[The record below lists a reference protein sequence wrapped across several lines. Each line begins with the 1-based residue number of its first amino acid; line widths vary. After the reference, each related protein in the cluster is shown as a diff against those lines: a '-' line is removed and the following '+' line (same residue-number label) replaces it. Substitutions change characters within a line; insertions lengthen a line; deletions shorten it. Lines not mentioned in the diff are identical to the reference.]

1 MSEPV
6 QRILLCPYCGER
18 QSPAQECRAC
28 GGCFDEWS
36 LKATQNDM
44 GCWFVRDS
52 RRPHFVGFSHEALV
66 GAIRAGEIG
75 MNAIVRGPT
84 TRQYWTIA
92 RRVPGLA
99 HFFGRCYACQAPV
112 TEATPRCAQ
121 CGGEPPAIFDRNQ
134 FGLGAIDRVAPPADA
149 RPDLSAFI
157 EDTST
162 LLVRVSPVVAPPE
175 IPEPTARPFVPAA
188 VSVKVRPDPDFE
200 PAVSEAAA
208 VRSALTPVHLGLA
221 SRARSLER
229 TNRLLFG
236 FAAISFL
243 VAVGLV
249 LFIIGQGER
258 QRRETEAKVSEAIR
272 AVRSEFERKAPVVIP
287 PPAELPPM
295 PNAPTSP
302 PTPK

>member
-200 PAVSEAAA
+200 PAGSEAAA

-249 LFIIGQGER
+249 LF
-258 QRRETEAKVSEAIR
+258 
-272 AVRSEFERKAPVVIP
+272 
-287 PPAELPPM
+287 
-295 PNAPTSP
+295 
-302 PTPK
+302 